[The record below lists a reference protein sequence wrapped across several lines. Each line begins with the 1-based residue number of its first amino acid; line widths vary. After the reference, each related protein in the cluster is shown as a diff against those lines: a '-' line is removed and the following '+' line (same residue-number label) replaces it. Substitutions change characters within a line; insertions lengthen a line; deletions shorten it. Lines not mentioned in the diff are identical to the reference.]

1 MPLPTSASDDE
12 ERLMMDVFKGYNSLI
27 LPLRNDS
34 QPIIVRMT
42 LQLVLLIN
50 VDEKDQA
57 WPTESINIKEMFR

>member
-1 MPLPTSASDDE
+1 
-12 ERLMMDVFKGYNSLI
+12 MMDVFKGYNSLI